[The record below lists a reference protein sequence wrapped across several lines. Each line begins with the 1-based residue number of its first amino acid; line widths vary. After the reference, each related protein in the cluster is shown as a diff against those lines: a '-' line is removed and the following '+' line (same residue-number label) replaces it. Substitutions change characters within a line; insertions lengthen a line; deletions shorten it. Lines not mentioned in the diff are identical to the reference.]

1 MDLNKFSQRLKD
13 LMEEDGITRQEL
25 SLQIGT
31 DRKCVRLWLEGKNYP
46 QYKSLIKLAEYFHVR
61 IDYLVGLEDYILETD
76 GQSVLS
82 MRMEEVSLKFS
93 AQIRDY
99 MDKNHLTIYA
109 IAKKLHIDQKALK
122 KWLVVGSIP
131 ETATLIKLSKL
142 TNISIHTLLGCE

>member
-25 SLQIGT
+25 SLQIAT

-46 QYKSLIKLAEYFHVR
+46 KYKSLIKLAEYFHVR
-61 IDYLVGLEDYILETD
+61 IDYLVGIEDGVLEKDAERVFSLP
-76 GQSVLS
+76 
-82 MRMEEVSLKFS
+82 MEDVSLKFS

-122 KWLVVGSIP
+122 KWLDVGSIP

-142 TNISIHTLLGCE
+142 TNISIHALLGCE